1 MVIGFRYHLKSNMKF
16 SRTWWAALVCTLCLS
31 LPLGAQITTS
41 VVSGRIVGPNGEG
54 LAGVQVVATLPSTG
68 ERYGAMSRD
77 DGKYLVANL
86 RAGGPYTLTFTRL
99 GFKKETRDG
108 VMANLGANAV
118 INVAMTATAV
128 SLSSVTVTADPNAI
142 IDKSKTGPSTT
153 VSKELLE
160 RLPSIA
166 RSMQDFTRLT
176 PQGGGANS
184 FGGTNFRYNN
194 VTIDGAASNDVFAFS
209 ASAGGISGQGPSGT
223 PGAGARTQPISLDAV
238 AEVQAVLAPYDV
250 KIGNFTGGSINA
262 VTRSGTN
269 TLSGSVFSYGRN
281 QTLTGKSADTS
292 RTSLPAYSAVQF
304 GGRIGGPIIKDKA
317 FYFFTAEYASR
328 NEPVGYAPGSTGTVI
343 DAATA
348 KAISDTLTARY
359 GYNGGSIGAYDK
371 PLQNLK
377 LFGRLDFNLSDM
389 NKLSIRHNYVD
400 AHASLFERTP
410 YLLKFAGQDITQYNR
425 TNSTVAEL
433 KTTFASGIANNLIAS
448 LAITDDHRSYPGQ
461 LFPQLE
467 ITGPSGASIF
477 VGTDREASVFKIGT
491 KVFELTDNLTMYRG
505 NHTFTFGSHNEFYN
519 IDYNF
524 LNAYNGRW
532 AYSSIAN
539 FYANKPSRIRGQY
552 DLTDDS
558 YSNVMGAPQASFKV
572 YWPSAYA
579 QDEIAVSN
587 RLTVTPGLRI
597 DAPMFPDQIPVNP
610 LITATPGWSKYT
622 NTQSTQ
628 LYFAPRVAFN
638 WDVNGDQSLQIRG
651 GTGVFTGRAPFAWMA
666 YAYENTGLKLGN
678 VDCRPSTT
686 SGCAGNSATVPLVT
700 DGKNLKTLQTGVFE
714 ANILDNNF
722 KLPTVMRSS
731 LSADIKL
738 PAGYLLT
745 LEAMYTQVVNDVKF
759 LNIGLKDT
767 SVVNPIDNR
776 TTFLG
781 SPVQLRVNPNFTSVF
796 LITNT
801 NQGWRH
807 SLTAQLRKTWQNGFD
822 GMFAYTYGQSR
833 DVANGIR
840 NSPQSNWE
848 YNQVPDVR
856 SPGLSN
862 SNFDIRHRL
871 VGSFGYKKN
880 WGGGYLTGVSAV
892 FTASSGSPFTYIY
905 ASDAN
910 RDGTGNND
918 LIYVPKDSADFHY
931 VAVAGETRTPSQVWQ
946 ALDSFIKSQP
956 GLDALRGQIAPRNTG
971 RTPWNS
977 QLDLRVLQDIP
988 LAGVGAGHKVQ
999 VTLDIVNVGAMLGTT
1014 WGRQYFVPNEENYN
1028 FKLLRIT
1035 SSNASGVPTGYSFD
1049 GVPNNTP
1056 WQYDNL
1062 SSRYQAQLGLRYSF

>member
-1 MVIGFRYHLKSNMKF
+1 MNRFRKLLAVLGLALCIVAPLRAQVTTSTVSGHVIGP
-16 SRTWWAALVCTLCLS
+16 A
-31 LPLGAQITTS
+31 
-41 VVSGRIVGPNGEG
+41 GEP
-54 LAGVQVVATLPSTG
+54 LAGVQVVATLPATG
-68 ERYGAMSRD
+68 ERYGAMTRD
-77 DGKYLVANL
+77 DGKYLIANL
-86 RAGGPYTLTFTRL
+86 RPGGPYTLVFTRI
-99 GFKKETRDG
+99 GFKKETHDG
-108 VMANLGANAV
+108 VMANLGANSV
-118 INVAMTATAV
+118 QNVAMTATAV
-128 SLSSVTVTADPNAI
+128 ALTSVTITADPNAV
-142 IDKSKTGPSTT
+142 IDKAKTGPSATIG
-153 VSKELLE
+153 KELLE

-166 RSMQDFTRLT
+166 RSMQDFTRLV
-176 PQGGGANS
+176 PAGGGANS

-238 AEVQAVLAPYDV
+238 SEVQAVLAPYDV

-269 TLSGSVFSYGRN
+269 TVSGSIFSYGRN
-281 QTLTGKSADTS
+281 QTLTGKSADDA
-292 RTSLPAYSAVQF
+292 RTALPSYSDMQF

-317 FYFFTAEYASR
+317 FYFFTAEVAKR
-328 NEPVGYAPGSTGTVI
+328 DEPVGYAPGDLGTVI

-348 KAISDTLTARY
+348 KAISDTLKARY
-359 GYNGGSIGAYDK
+359 NYDGGSIAGYSK
-371 PLQNLK
+371 PLQNIK
-377 LFGRLDFNLSDM
+377 LFGRLDFNLSDVH
-389 NKLSIRHNYVD
+389 KLSIRHNYVD

-410 YLLKFAGQDITQYNR
+410 FLLKLGGQDITQYNR

-433 KTTFASGIANNLIAS
+433 KSTFASGVANNLIMS
-448 LAITDDHRSYPGQ
+448 FAITDDHRSYPGQ

-467 ITGPSGASIF
+467 ITGPSGSSIF
-477 VGTDREASVFKIGT
+477 LGTDREASVFKIGT
-491 KVFELTDNLTMYRG
+491 KVLELTDNVTMYRG
-505 NHTFTFGSHNEFYN
+505 NHTLTFGTHNEFYN

-552 DLTDDS
+552 DLLDDS
-558 YSNVMGAPQASFKV
+558 YGNVTGTPQASFKV
-572 YWPSAYA
+572 YWPSVYA
-579 QDEIAVSN
+579 QDEIAVTN

-610 LITATPGWSKYT
+610 LVAATPAWSKYT

-628 LYFAPRVAFN
+628 MYFAPRIAFN
-638 WDVNGDQSLQIRG
+638 WDVNGDQSLQLRG

-700 DGKNLKTLQTGVFE
+700 NGQNLKTLQSGVFE

-731 LSADIKL
+731 LAADIKL
-738 PAGYLLT
+738 PAGYILT
-745 LEAMYTQVVNDVKF
+745 LEGMYTQVVNDVKF
-759 LNIGLKDT
+759 LNIGLKDS
-767 SVVNPIDNR
+767 SVASTVDNR
-776 TTFLG
+776 PVFLG

-807 SLTAQLRKTWQNGFD
+807 SLTAQIRKSWTNGFD

-856 SPGLSN
+856 SPGLAN

-871 VGSFGYKKN
+871 VGQFGWKKA
-880 WGGGYLTGVSAV
+880 WGDGYVTGISAV
-892 FTASSGSPFTYIY
+892 ITASSGSPFTYIY

-918 LIYVPKDSADFHY
+918 LIYVPKDSSDFRY
-931 VAVAGETRTPSQVWQ
+931 VPVAGETRTPSQVWQ

-977 QLDLRVLQDIP
+977 QLDLRVLQDLPIS
-988 LAGVGAGHKVQ
+988 AGGKGHKVQ
-999 VTLDIVNVGAMLGTT
+999 ITLDVVNVGALLGTT

-1028 FKLLRIT
+1028 FKLLRVT
-1035 SSNASGVPTGYSFD
+1035 STSAQGVAQGFSFD

-1062 SSRYQAQLGLRYSF
+1062 SSRYQAQLGLRYSW